1 MPINFNAHKNDF
13 LFVPL
18 GGSNEIG
25 MNLNLYHYQGKWL
38 MIDCGIGFNDGFI
51 PGVDV
56 LLPNIDM
63 IEPIREHLVGMIITH
78 AHEDHVGAVQYL
90 WPEIKCPIYTTPFT
104 AAMLKPKLSDEGL
117 RGQVPVHEVKAG
129 VEYTLGPF
137 RFEMVPITHSI
148 PEMHA
153 VAVKTD
159 AGTVMHTGDWKLD
172 ANPCVGVTTDEET
185 LRRYGDEGI
194 LAMVCDSTN
203 VFVEGESGSESDVR
217 ASLTDIIRECEQRV
231 VITTFASNIAR
242 LETVIRA
249 AIAAG
254 REVALA
260 GKSLWRVTQ
269 AAKESGYLLDLP
281 PFLTDSQGMD
291 KPRDRVVFICTGC
304 QGESRAAL
312 SKVARGDHPA
322 IRLSKGDT
330 VIFSSRTIPGNEPQI
345 GWVQNRLVEQ
355 GLELITDYNGFVHV
369 SGHPARMELER
380 MYALVRPKIAI
391 PVHGERRHIHEHAK
405 LAKSLQVPETV
416 EPQNG
421 SVVLLKEGDA
431 RVIGFTES
439 GYLALDGTSML
450 DTNSP
455 VLKTRRKIRDD
466 GFMVASFALNK
477 SGALIS
483 DIVLSAP
490 GILDAADDKD
500 LLESIAEEIAEV
512 ISKANPKSKRS
523 LPESVRSVMR
533 RTINDELGKKPV
545 LDVHIHQLK

>member
-1 MPINFNAHKNDF
+1 
-13 LFVPL
+13 
-18 GGSNEIG
+18 
-25 MNLNLYHYQGKWL
+25 
-38 MIDCGIGFNDGFI
+38 
-51 PGVDV
+51 
-56 LLPNIDM
+56 
-63 IEPIREHLVGMIITH
+63 
-78 AHEDHVGAVQYL
+78 
-90 WPEIKCPIYTTPFT
+90 
-104 AAMLKPKLSDEGL
+104 
-117 RGQVPVHEVKAG
+117 
-129 VEYTLGPF
+129 
-137 RFEMVPITHSI
+137 
-148 PEMHA
+148 
-153 VAVKTD
+153 
-159 AGTVMHTGDWKLD
+159 
-172 ANPCVGVTTDEET
+172 
-185 LRRYGDEGI
+185 
-194 LAMVCDSTN
+194 
-203 VFVEGESGSESDVR
+203 
-217 ASLTDIIRECEQRV
+217 
-231 VITTFASNIAR
+231 
-242 LETVIRA
+242 
-249 AIAAG
+249 
-254 REVALA
+254 
-260 GKSLWRVTQ
+260 
-269 AAKESGYLLDLP
+269 
-281 PFLTDSQGMD
+281 MD

-405 LAKSLQVPETV
+405 LAKSLHVPETV

-477 SGALIS
+477 SGGLVS
-483 DIVLSAP
+483 EIVLSAP
-490 GILDAADDKD
+490 GILDVTDDKD

>member
-38 MIDCGIGFNDGFI
+38 IIDCGIGFNDGFI

-483 DIVLSAP
+483 EIVLSAP

>member
-1 MPINFNAHKNDF
+1 
-13 LFVPL
+13 
-18 GGSNEIG
+18 
-25 MNLNLYHYQGKWL
+25 
-38 MIDCGIGFNDGFI
+38 
-51 PGVDV
+51 
-56 LLPNIDM
+56 
-63 IEPIREHLVGMIITH
+63 
-78 AHEDHVGAVQYL
+78 
-90 WPEIKCPIYTTPFT
+90 
-104 AAMLKPKLSDEGL
+104 
-117 RGQVPVHEVKAG
+117 
-129 VEYTLGPF
+129 
-137 RFEMVPITHSI
+137 
-148 PEMHA
+148 
-153 VAVKTD
+153 
-159 AGTVMHTGDWKLD
+159 
-172 ANPCVGVTTDEET
+172 
-185 LRRYGDEGI
+185 
-194 LAMVCDSTN
+194 
-203 VFVEGESGSESDVR
+203 
-217 ASLTDIIRECEQRV
+217 
-231 VITTFASNIAR
+231 
-242 LETVIRA
+242 
-249 AIAAG
+249 
-254 REVALA
+254 
-260 GKSLWRVTQ
+260 
-269 AAKESGYLLDLP
+269 
-281 PFLTDSQGMD
+281 
-291 KPRDRVVFICTGC
+291 
-304 QGESRAAL
+304 
-312 SKVARGDHPA
+312 
-322 IRLSKGDT
+322 
-330 VIFSSRTIPGNEPQI
+330 
-345 GWVQNRLVEQ
+345 
-355 GLELITDYNGFVHV
+355 
-369 SGHPARMELER
+369 MELER

-466 GFMVASFALNK
+466 GFMVASFAINK